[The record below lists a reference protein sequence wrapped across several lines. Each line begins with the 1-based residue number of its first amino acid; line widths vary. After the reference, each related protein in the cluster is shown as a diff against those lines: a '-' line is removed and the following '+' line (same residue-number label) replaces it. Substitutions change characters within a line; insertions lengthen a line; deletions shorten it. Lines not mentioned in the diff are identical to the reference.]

1 MGANWMQFVAGGL
14 TAGAVYALVA
24 LGFSIV
30 YHASRAINFAQGEFV
45 MIGGMGAV
53 SLVALGLPLWAAV
66 PLAVAGAMLVGLLV
80 QRLAL
85 EPAQAG
91 GQADV
96 VTLIIITIGVALFL
110 RGLAQLV
117 WDKGIH
123 SLPAFT
129 GSEPMHLGGATVMP
143 QSLWVLGG
151 SAVAVLALGWFFNRT
166 LLGKAMRATAIN
178 PLAARLMG
186 ISTRGVMRLSFVL
199 AAALGA
205 LGGVL
210 TAPITLTSYDVGVM
224 LGLKGFAAAMLGGLG
239 SFGGAVAGGLL
250 LGLIEGLGAGFVSSA
265 YKDVIAFVVILL
277 AALLL
282 GALVAWPLSSVIRK
296 AGLGFVDRFLGAVFG
311 IARGAV
317 LVMAFVLIAGLTTLP
332 QRDWWQNAALAKPLA
347 VAALSLAPWLPRQWA
362 ERLDYSRE
370 GRTLPRAAPA
380 DRKV

>member
-1 MGANWMQFVAGGL
+1 MGGSWLQYVAGGL
-14 TAGAVYALVA
+14 TAGAIYALVA

-30 YHASRAINFAQGEFV
+30 YHASHAINFAQGEFV

-53 SLVALGLPLWAAV
+53 SLVALGLPLWLAV
-66 PLAVAGAMLVGLLV
+66 PLAVAGSVIVGVLV

-85 EPAQAG
+85 ERAQAR

-117 WDKGIH
+117 WDKRIH
-123 SLPAFT
+123 ALPAFS
-129 GSEPMHLGGATVMP
+129 GSEPIPIGGATVLP

-151 SAVAVLALGWFFNRT
+151 AAVAVLALGWFFNRT
-166 LLGKAMRATAIN
+166 LYGKAMRATAIN

-186 ISTRGVMRLSFVL
+186 ISTRGVMRTSFAL

-210 TAPITLTSYDVGVM
+210 TAPITFTSTDIGVM

-250 LGLIEGLGAGFVSSA
+250 LGLIEGLGAGFISSA
-265 YKDVIAFVVILL
+265 YKDAIAFVVILAVL
-277 AALLL
+277 FFL
-282 GALVAWPLSSVIRK
+282 P
-296 AGLGFVDRFLGAVFG
+296 AGLVGA
-311 IARGAV
+311 R
-317 LVMAFVLIAGLTTLP
+317 
-332 QRDWWQNAALAKPLA
+332 R
-347 VAALSLAPWLPRQWA
+347 S
-362 ERLDYSRE
+362 ER
-370 GRTLPRAAPA
+370 
-380 DRKV
+380 V